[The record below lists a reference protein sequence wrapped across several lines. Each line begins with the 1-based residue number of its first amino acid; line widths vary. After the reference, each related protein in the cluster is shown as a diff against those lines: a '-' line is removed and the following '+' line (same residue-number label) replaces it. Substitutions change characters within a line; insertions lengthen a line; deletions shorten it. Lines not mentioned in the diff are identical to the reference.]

1 MAADL
6 MNQRPLVGADLVDQ
20 QDVMLAARRLFT
32 PFQHLELRQRR
43 HVLDSNPLVEPRS
56 KTRASV
62 ARCATAPY

>member
-32 PFQHLELRQRR
+32 PFQHLELR
-43 HVLDSNPLVEPRS
+43 
-56 KTRASV
+56 
-62 ARCATAPY
+62 